1 MGNTKIINL
10 CHSDYQQMY
19 LIGASLKPYAVK
31 LFNDQFGNYVIQG
44 CIKFGSPF
52 NDFVF
57 EAMLDNFLEISVGR
71 FGARCIRTILESC
84 HDSSSTSPVTNEQ
97 VLLVAGLIIEF
108 ANELAVNSNGSLLIT
123 WYLDTFKDCDS
134 KIELLMSKF
143 YQI

>member
-1 MGNTKIINL
+1 M
-10 CHSDYQQMY
+10 
-19 LIGASLKPYAVK
+19 
-31 LFNDQFGNYVIQG
+31 IQG

-108 ANELAVNSNGSLLIT
+108 ANELAVNSMDH
-123 WYLDTFKDCDS
+123 Y
-134 KIELLMSKF
+134 
-143 YQI
+143 

>member
-1 MGNTKIINL
+1 M
-10 CHSDYQQMY
+10 
-19 LIGASLKPYAVK
+19 
-31 LFNDQFGNYVIQG
+31 IQG

-143 YQI
+143 LPNIRALCVHKLANLTVLKF